1 MSKTKK
7 ATKSTKS
14 EKSTITKENEDKI
27 ISFYARELFDNTT
40 LPQMLSIV
48 QNEALKYAEE
58 QIKGDKM
65 PESNKLDI
73 LKRMLDFE
81 KQVAEM
87 EEKQNEKSEE

>member
-14 EKSTITKENEDKI
+14 TKSTITKENEDKI